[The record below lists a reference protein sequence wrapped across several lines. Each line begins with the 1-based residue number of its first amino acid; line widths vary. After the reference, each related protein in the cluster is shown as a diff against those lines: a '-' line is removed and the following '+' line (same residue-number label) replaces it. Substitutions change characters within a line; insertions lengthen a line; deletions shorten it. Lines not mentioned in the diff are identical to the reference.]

1 MSAKCAGTGMLA
13 LRVALE
19 SGAIGWFIGRQR
31 FRLTDTVLTLAV
43 VVAFVGDVHHVH
55 HGWVLA
61 ACALILV
68 SESAGWLAGRR
79 VYTILRRFGNVR

>member
-1 MSAKCAGTGMLA
+1 MMLA

-31 FRLTDTVLTLAV
+31 FRLTDTVLTLAI
-43 VVAFVGDVHHVH
+43 VVAFVGDVRRV

-68 SESAGWLAGRR
+68 SESVGWLAGRR